1 MSIEFTFS
9 SQKYIRKYLKVFI
22 QTSILEKWLGYKIN
36 KNRKIK
42 YNQILLYCNAFFFS
56 KYSLDYK
63 LMIK

>member
-42 YNQILLYCNAFFFS
+42 YNQILLYCNAFFLVNLFIGLQA
-56 KYSLDYK
+56 YD
-63 LMIK
+63 

>member
-42 YNQILLYCNAFFFS
+42 YNQILLYCNAFILVNLFIGLQA
-56 KYSLDYK
+56 YD
-63 LMIK
+63 